1 MRTKISILAIAFLG
15 LVFSFNSAL
24 AKKDVCATIQSGNI
38 LASDGSVIGV
48 GYDQWGYN
56 YQAHL
61 FNGKYCDAY
70 RDAAW
75 CQPYKEDDL
84 AMKWNDAWISNK
96 DCDEDGLLDRHFG
109 FPSYIGSGAWLTNHM
124 KGEYVGENGETC
136 RWNEFVKIIA
146 APADATSAN
155 GMWYDKDGTE
165 IGQVI
170 WGEFALIQDIYND
183 TCSGDH
189 GVLYKSPLRA
199 GLGNW

>member
-1 MRTKISILAIAFLG
+1 MKKISIVAVAFFG
-15 LVFSFNSAL
+15 AAFCFSFAS
-24 AKKDVCATIQSGNI
+24 AKKSDVCTTIQSGNI
-38 LASDGSVIGV
+38 LASDGSVIETGF
-48 GYDQWGYN
+48 DQWGYN
-56 YQAHL
+56 YQGHL

-96 DCDEDGLLDRHFG
+96 DCDGDGLLDRHFG

-124 KGEYVGENGETC
+124 KGEYAGENGETC
-136 RWNEFVKIIA
+136 RWNEFVKIVA
-146 APADATSAN
+146 APEDAKNVN
-155 GMWYDKDGTE
+155 GMWYDKDGVE

-183 TCSGDH
+183 TCSGEH
-189 GVLYKSPLRA
+189 GVFYKSPLHS